1 MVISHCRFAVVAPGD
16 RHEQERAGMDDDET
30 GRRLDAMM
38 RRLNDNHEA
47 VLASM
52 AAFRDDMTVQSAII
66 MRMDGTLSALITEI
80 RAMHARQERLSRRVD
95 GIEKP
100 PAPS

>member
-1 MVISHCRFAVVAPGD
+1 VVISHCRFAVVAPGD
-16 RHEQERAGMDDDET
+16 RHEQERAGMDDET
-30 GRRLDAMM
+30 RDALGAMM